1 MKKLSIIF
9 LILVF
14 LHTTLYAIPTD
25 EQIRQYARDLGV
37 PFEELKLLVE
47 KYNKVNPSIFK
58 DSRANTAQIIDI
70 SEADFLQKTNTA
82 QNGKLYHIKKDNCY
96 FSGQRGDMVVL
107 WTINPESNSN
117 VVVKA
122 TSVYRINSG
131 TPVDVL
137 LQYKRDGTRGDFYIV
152 EIVY

>member
-1 MKKLSIIF
+1 MKKFSIMFI
-9 LILVF
+9 ILVF
-14 LHTTLYAIPTD
+14 LHTILFANPTD
-25 EQIRQYARDLGV
+25 EQIRQYAHDLGV

-47 KYNKVNPSIFK
+47 KYNKANSSVFK
-58 DSRANTAQIIDI
+58 DTRANTAQVIDI
-70 SEADFLQKTNTA
+70 QEAAFLRDTNTA
-82 QNGKLYHIKKDNCY
+82 QNGKFYQINRTNCY
-96 FSGQRGDMVVL
+96 FSGQRGDIVVL
-107 WTINPESNSN
+107 WTINPGSNSN

-137 LQYKRDGTRGDFYIV
+137 LQYRRDGTRGDFYIV